1 MEKPQLT
8 VARRSVGEWLSS
20 LPTLFILL
28 TVIFLSS
35 GQIIH
40 SQLLKI
46 GENTW
51 DEYFLLR
58 GAGMVS
64 EPTCNPDPD
73 INQRVREIVEQRKAE
88 AANDPLGDILGGSSV
103 DEDAIRNSLESS
115 RENCR
120 NKWDRF
126 KIVEEKVTPAVI
138 AWLPSG
144 VLLLV
149 TMLALNRVR

>member
-58 GAGMVS
+58 GAGMVY

-73 INQRVREIVEQRKAE
+73 INQRVREVVEQRKAE
-88 AANDPLGDILGGSSV
+88 AADDPLGDILGGSSV

-115 RENCR
+115 R
-120 NKWDRF
+120 
-126 KIVEEKVTPAVI
+126 
-138 AWLPSG
+138 
-144 VLLLV
+144 
-149 TMLALNRVR
+149 

>member
-8 VARRSVGEWLSS
+8 VAKRSVGEWLSS

-51 DEYFLLR
+51 DNYFQLR
-58 GAGMVS
+58 SAGALN
-64 EPTCNPDPD
+64 EPTCNADAD
-73 INQRVREIVEQRKAE
+73 LDRELERAIAE
-88 AANDPLGDILGGSSV
+88 IGRAHV
-103 DEDAIRNSLESS
+103 
-115 RENCR
+115 
-120 NKWDRF
+120 
-126 KIVEEKVTPAVI
+126 
-138 AWLPSG
+138 
-144 VLLLV
+144 
-149 TMLALNRVR
+149 

>member
-73 INQRVREIVEQRKAE
+73 INQRVREVVDRHPRRRQTPLQRN
-88 AANDPLGDILGGSSV
+88 AARSP
-103 DEDAIRNSLESS
+103 
-115 RENCR
+115 REH
-120 NKWDRF
+120 DR
-126 KIVEEKVTPAVI
+126 KRYV
-138 AWLPSG
+138 
-144 VLLLV
+144 
-149 TMLALNRVR
+149 

>member
-58 GAGMVS
+58 GASVRTTYKEKTGPGEAPLV
-64 EPTCNPDPD
+64 
-73 INQRVREIVEQRKAE
+73 RVRRGDYSIAKVHSARLGSVLQRTLRRRSIRSLLYI
-88 AANDPLGDILGGSSV
+88 PLSV
-103 DEDAIRNSLESS
+103 MFTRASRSISL
-115 RENCR
+115 
-120 NKWDRF
+120 
-126 KIVEEKVTPAVI
+126 
-138 AWLPSG
+138 
-144 VLLLV
+144 
-149 TMLALNRVR
+149 

>member
-73 INQRVREIVEQRKAE
+73 INQRVRESGSRQRSSWGY
-88 AANDPLGDILGGSSV
+88 PGRLVRGSGR
-103 DEDAIRNSLESS
+103 DQ
-115 RENCR
+115 
-120 NKWDRF
+120 
-126 KIVEEKVTPAVI
+126 
-138 AWLPSG
+138 G
-144 VLLLV
+144 
-149 TMLALNRVR
+149 LA